1 MSKRQIFLV
10 FILCSVMAL
19 VFITSSIVRLDQ
31 AIAAPEGKI
40 SPVAAQQLASGGT
53 AFVSVSSM
61 AFEPVNQNILF
72 SKDTRRQLLSLS
84 GQTHGGNLFV
94 APLILADRSRLTGLT
109 VFGEDFDNQGAI
121 RMSLLRCDHG
131 QVRCVSLAETTSSD
145 SFAGGQFETLKVAIP
160 NETVDNNF
168 YSYFLE
174 LDLTA
179 LFNSG
184 LRSVRLET
192 VATGGAGTSPGNIE
206 QWSLSGSVTSFPLP
220 NLNWT
225 EVRICTNDLSH
236 LNNPTHY
243 PFVVADGQSTQLGSN
258 SCVTVSGQDIEIQR
272 RLNSGPSSGT
282 YQFLR

>member
-1 MSKRQIFLV
+1 MNKRQLFLV
-10 FILCSVMAL
+10 FSLGGVIAL
-19 VFITSSIVRLDQ
+19 VFITSSIVWLDR
-31 AIAAPEGKI
+31 AIAAPEGEI
-40 SPVAAQQLASGGT
+40 LPVAAQQLASGET

-61 AFEPVNQNILF
+61 AFEPVNQNIFF

-84 GQTHGGNLFV
+84 GQTRGGNLFV
-94 APLILADRSRLTGLT
+94 APLTLADHSRLTGMT

-121 RMSLLRCDHG
+121 RVSLLRCDHG

-145 SFAGGQFETLKVAIP
+145 SFAGGQFETLKVDIP

-174 LDLTA
+174 LELTA

-192 VATGGAGTSPGNIE
+192 VATGGAGTSPGSVE
-206 QWSLSGSVTSFPLP
+206 QWSLSGSVTSILLP

-243 PFVVADGQSTQLGSN
+243 PFVVADGQTTQLGSN
-258 SCVTVSGQDIEIQR
+258 SCVTVSGRDIEIQR